1 MSRPW
6 LPVLATLIACSQAP
20 SLPGPGLHQQVR
32 VGDAQLRRGPIGA
45 DEGGPSVSQV
55 LRPQPEA
62 ARGDADVRLD
72 GRLAP
77 GGVALHIQAVGD
89 PDHWVLPASGVD
101 FVVEDEL
108 QFSAQLELSY
118 AIQSDTIE
126 IDLAASDAEG
136 RLGPLS
142 RTTLSLLPDVPP
154 SRLQVSLGWDTP
166 VDLDLHV
173 IDGNGVVIGAKNIAA
188 YEPPAGQVGD
198 PDAWMQGGFLDYDSN
213 RQCSLDLRNRENVLW
228 MQEPP
233 SGTYTVYAHLFSPC
247 DAPAVNLMAVVQQ
260 DGEVLVRAR
269 STLYAFDSRTHDD
282 ENNPPGLRLVTF
294 DVP

>member
-1 MSRPW
+1 
-6 LPVLATLIACSQAP
+6 
-20 SLPGPGLHQQVR
+20 
-32 VGDAQLRRGPIGA
+32 
-45 DEGGPSVSQV
+45 VSQV
-55 LRPQPEA
+55 LRPQAEVV
-62 ARGDADVRLD
+62 RGDADVRLD

-89 PDHWVLPASGVD
+89 PDHWVLPAGGVD

-126 IDLAASDAEG
+126 IDLAASDADG
-136 RLGPLS
+136 RLGPLT
-142 RTTLSLLPDVPP
+142 RTTLAVLPDVPP

-188 YEPPAGQVGD
+188 YEPPVGQVGD

-228 MQEPP
+228 MMEPP

-247 DAPAVNLMAVVQQ
+247 DAPAVNLVAVVQQ
-260 DGEVLVRAR
+260 DGEVRVQAR

-294 DVP
+294 DIP